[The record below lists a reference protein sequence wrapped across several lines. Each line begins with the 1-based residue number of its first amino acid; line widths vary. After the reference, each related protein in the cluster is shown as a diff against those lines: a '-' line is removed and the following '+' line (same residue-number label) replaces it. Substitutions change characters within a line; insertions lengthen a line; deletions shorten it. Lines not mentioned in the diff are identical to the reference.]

1 MKIDTKRLNQIIYT
15 KYKDTIKDYQHNTQ
29 EAIIINYNDLEQYY
43 TDLAQELPF
52 QYNQITRQIIQI
64 IQQNTIQN
72 NKTIQ
77 ITYKNVPITPIRK
90 LHKDYNTQFVA
101 FEGLIRKKGKTI
113 QKLEKGVYE
122 CTSCG
127 NTLVKEYD
135 IDDLKINKPKIQC
148 TDCGGKHWKLSRELS
163 TFQNVQLITV
173 QEPLEEVQGST
184 QPVSIDCYLYNKET
198 NANPSKG
205 SEIMFAN

>member
-15 KYKDTIKDYQHNTQ
+15 KYRDTIKDYQHNNNESIT
-29 EAIIINYNDLEQYY
+29 INYEDLEQYY
-43 TDLAQELPF
+43 TELAQELPY
-52 QYNQITRQIIQI
+52 QYNQITRQITQI

-127 NTLVKEYD
+127 NTLGKE
-135 IDDLKINKPKIQC
+135 
-148 TDCGGKHWKLSRELS
+148 
-163 TFQNVQLITV
+163 
-173 QEPLEEVQGST
+173 
-184 QPVSIDCYLYNKET
+184 
-198 NANPSKG
+198 
-205 SEIMFAN
+205 